1 MGILDEAIREH
12 LELKRQHGAEGD
24 ELKRLEDEAFGP
36 PSRPGEPDFPQA
48 EPSRPQQVE
57 VAAGAEP
64 PTTVIEAE
72 ETAARPEPAPQA
84 EREPTLNGSVEPGA
98 EEHPVLGDEAVS
110 PATPFDHT
118 LEDDLDLGDID
129 LGGPADTAVSPPP
142 PPGEPAAPESPVEEP
157 PPSAAGPAPA
167 PPAEPAAAPAPAPA
181 PPEDQPEPPIESL
194 DTVEHPFEP
203 GLSEE
208 ELESE
213 ELPPDEP
220 PSEELARPA
229 EESPTGEP
237 TASEEGE
244 AESGEEDVLADT
256 PDFLR
261 DAPEDDELWFEQGEP
276 KDFDFD

>member
-1 MGILDEAIREH
+1 MGILDEAIRDH
-12 LELKRQHGAEGD
+12 LELKRQRGANRD

-72 ETAARPEPAPQA
+72 ERAGPEPAPQA

-129 LGGPADTAVSPPP
+129 LGGPADTAVSPP

-220 PSEELARPA
+220 PSEELERPA

>member
-1 MGILDEAIREH
+1 MGILDEAIRDH
-12 LELKRQHGAEGD
+12 LELKRQRGANRD

-48 EPSRPQQVE
+48 EPSQPQQVE
-57 VAAGAEP
+57 LAAGAEP

-72 ETAARPEPAPQA
+72 ERAGPEPAPQA

-98 EEHPVLGDEAVS
+98 EEH
-110 PATPFDHT
+110 HT

-129 LGGPADTAVSPPP
+129 LGGPADAAVSPPP
-142 PPGEPAAPESPVEEP
+142 PAGEQEAPESPVEEP

-220 PSEELARPA
+220 PSEELERPA

>member
-1 MGILDEAIREH
+1 MAIALDNSRLHARARRDADAIR
-12 LELKRQHGAEGD
+12 L
-24 ELKRLEDEAFGP
+24 
-36 PSRPGEPDFPQA
+36 
-48 EPSRPQQVE
+48 
-57 VAAGAEP
+57 
-64 PTTVIEAE
+64 AE
-72 ETAARPEPAPQA
+72 EFRA
-84 EREPTLNGSVEPGA
+84 S
-98 EEHPVLGDEAVS
+98 
-110 PATPFDHT
+110 
-118 LEDDLDLGDID
+118 I
-129 LGGPADTAVSPPP
+129 
-142 PPGEPAAPESPVEEP
+142 
-157 PPSAAGPAPA
+157 
-167 PPAEPAAAPAPAPA
+167 
-181 PPEDQPEPPIESL
+181 IESL

-220 PSEELARPA
+220 PSEELERPA